1 MLELRTLNEP
11 LGVENEVGRELL
23 QSVRRNQDT
32 HTKAHILYRY
42 LQSHNILQLLYNSL
56 YKE

>member
-23 QSVRRNQDT
+23 QSVRRNKDWFGPQ
-32 HTKAHILYRY
+32 
-42 LQSHNILQLLYNSL
+42 
-56 YKE
+56 